1 MKIIDIMERTGLNK
15 TGQAIAFIKEAL
27 DEIAIISETHTETVR
42 MDLDVN
48 KRFYNLPN
56 NALRI
61 LDIRCKNHGNGSAEY
76 RSIPRSVFEPPIE
89 DTDGI

>member
-61 LDIRCKNHGNGSAEY
+61 LDIRCKNHNNGSAEY